1 MAKSL
6 QRLRALIYKE
16 TVQVLRD
23 RRTLILFFALPLIEL
38 FLFGYAVSLTVTH
51 LPTALVDQSLD
62 TRSRDFTQTLVNSG
76 NFDLT
81 LVLQNEKQVMQAM
94 DAGTVKAGIIIPP
107 DLANQVLLGKGT
119 VLILLDGSDSFSVQS
134 GYNAI
139 LGIAQQYSLNLT
151 IQKVSISGAG
161 AGVVTGTL
169 PITTATRVLYNPDIK
184 DLVFIL
190 PGLIALIMQIIL
202 VTHSAMALV
211 RERETGTLEQ
221 LLATPARP
229 AEMVIAKLVPGM
241 AVSMLDM
248 TVILAIGVFWF
259 QVPFQGNILLLAGLS
274 VLFIISGM
282 GLGLVIS
289 AVARNQRQAQQL
301 TAVIQLLAMLLT
313 GFLYP
318 RTTMPVWTQII
329 GDLLPM
335 TYFVR
340 IIRGIM
346 TKGVG
351 MAFLWTDT
359 LTLLIYA
366 GIALT
371 IAAAVSK
378 KRLD

>member
-62 TRSRDFTQTLVNSG
+62 TRSRDFTRALINSG

-81 LVLQNEKQVMQAM
+81 LVLQNEEQVMQAM

-119 VLILLDGSDSFSVQS
+119 LLVLLDGSDSFSVQS

-139 LGIAQQYSLNLT
+139 LAIAQQYSLALT
-151 IQKVSISGAG
+151 IQEVSISGAG
-161 AGVVTGTL
+161 AGVLTGTL
-169 PITTATRVLYNPDIK
+169 PVTTSTRVLYNPDIK

-241 AVSMLDM
+241 AVSILDM
-248 TVILAIGVFWF
+248 AVILAIGVFWF

-289 AVARNQRQAQQL
+289 AVAKNQRQAQQL

-329 GDLLPM
+329 GNLLPM

-359 LTLLIYA
+359 LTLLVYA